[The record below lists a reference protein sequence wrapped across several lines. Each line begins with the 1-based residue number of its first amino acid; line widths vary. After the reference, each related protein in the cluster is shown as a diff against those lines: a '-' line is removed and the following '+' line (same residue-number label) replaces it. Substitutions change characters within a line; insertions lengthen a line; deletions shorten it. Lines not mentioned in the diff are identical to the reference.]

1 MKVLQLSTKSCE
13 TIYQVGDNRVRLFI
27 VTGGTPALS
36 FDDHTF
42 TERFPMWDM
51 RWNVEQE
58 EWGKRECYPH
68 QNPGSSI
75 QGPTF
80 DVLPEGR
87 KTLEDFVGRNAPKL
101 ALRVERYA
109 NLPVPPKMLHPDA
122 FSRHGKQIVSKRIR
136 DADEGTFVNFE
147 AQLCPYRFGLVTCS
161 SKYYAGRCEDKVE
174 KLAPSWWKKFNA
186 FAAPICDASR
196 DCYDKL
202 TETEYQQLCD
212 LLKEGVATKAFVAKK
227 PTA

>member
-51 RWNVEQE
+51 RWNVKQE

-68 QNPGSSI
+68 QNPDSI

-109 NLPVPPKMLHPDA
+109 NLPVPPKMLHPYA